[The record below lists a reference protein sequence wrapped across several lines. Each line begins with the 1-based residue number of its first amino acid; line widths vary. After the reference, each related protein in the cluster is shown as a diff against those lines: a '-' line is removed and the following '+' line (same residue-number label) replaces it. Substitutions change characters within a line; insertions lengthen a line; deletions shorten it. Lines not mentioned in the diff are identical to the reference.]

1 MNGWEGERER
11 KKETDTQTKNLNLIY
26 FAFRFFAEISERK
39 IILLSFR
46 EDHFE
51 K

>member
-1 MNGWEGERER
+1 VGERER
-11 KKETDTQTKNLNLIY
+11 KKERERERKNLNLIY

>member
-1 MNGWEGERER
+1 MNEWMGGRER
-11 KKETDTQTKNLNLIY
+11 KKERVRERKNLNLIY